1 MAVGVGA
8 GVSGQ
13 PVPSAAGCQR
23 EPRHRFPGGRAGS
36 PLSHDT
42 WTPSIFQKT
51 RKPPAGARGERWL
64 SNVFRGRGKEP
75 GVGTDLSPGQG
86 LEAAST
92 PERPEAPA
100 LQAAGVPSPV
110 LSPYPA
116 WFPQVVGGK
125 GRPVQGVRAPAGVQ
139 VECGSRVSRGRPGCP
154 GAPWASAPE
163 RFHQFIDLWGD
174 GVVSG
179 QGGAGPQVE
188 CGDSAS
194 RCCSR
199 RRCHLSLSCV
209 GPSVSGVQAHRRR
222 AGEFLTSQTSG
233 VCLLKTT
240 AFLSGRSQRPGPEKL
255 VTTFAWFPS
264 LPVSPGVFP
273 VPLKFWCLHV
283 RTQRG
288 GGTS

>member
-1 MAVGVGA
+1 M
-8 GVSGQ
+8 
-13 PVPSAAGCQR
+13 
-23 EPRHRFPGGRAGS
+23 
-36 PLSHDT
+36 
-42 WTPSIFQKT
+42 
-51 RKPPAGARGERWL
+51 
-64 SNVFRGRGKEP
+64 
-75 GVGTDLSPGQG
+75 GTDLSPGQG

-209 GPSVSGVQAHRRR
+209 GPSVSGVQTHRRR

-240 AFLSGRSQRPGPEKL
+240 AFLSGQSQRPGPEKL
-255 VTTFAWFPS
+255 VTTFAWFPVTS
-264 LPVSPGVFP
+264 CESWGVSCPP
-273 VPLKFWCLHV
+273 EILVPPCQNTAGRRYLLTSAFSWWDTGGRPACRGHGSRGRHLCV
-283 RTQRG
+283 AG
-288 GGTS
+288 GGCLEMWPQLLGTCVFSGAGGPVGRSSGWMLCDS